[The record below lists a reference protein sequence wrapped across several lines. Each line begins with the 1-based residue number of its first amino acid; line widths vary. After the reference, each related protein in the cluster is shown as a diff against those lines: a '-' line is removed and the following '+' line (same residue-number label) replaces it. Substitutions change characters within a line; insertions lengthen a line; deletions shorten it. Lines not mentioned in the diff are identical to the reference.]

1 MTECTQ
7 LEYTSEFST
16 ELFACIILEQ
26 VAPRIKE
33 RMMKDGSMMVTYQPL
48 RNQPNFFRLVLQ
60 NSGVERADM
69 DYFVQEFERL
79 GSDL

>member
-1 MTECTQ
+1 M
-7 LEYTSEFST
+7 
-16 ELFACIILEQ
+16 I
-26 VAPRIKE
+26 
-33 RMMKDGSMMVTYQPL
+33 KDGSMMVTYQPL

-79 GSDL
+79 GGNL

>member
-1 MTECTQ
+1 M
-7 LEYTSEFST
+7 
-16 ELFACIILEQ
+16 I
-26 VAPRIKE
+26 
-33 RMMKDGSMMVTYQPL
+33 KDGSMMVTYQPL
-48 RNQPNFFRLVLQ
+48 QNQPNFFRLVLQ

>member
-1 MTECTQ
+1 MSDLSSQ
-7 LEYTSEFST
+7 LC
-16 ELFACIILEQ
+16 ACVILEQ

-60 NSGVERADM
+60 NSGVDRADM

>member
-1 MTECTQ
+1 
-7 LEYTSEFST
+7 
-16 ELFACIILEQ
+16 
-26 VAPRIKE
+26 
-33 RMMKDGSMMVTYQPL
+33 MMKDGSMMVTYQPL
-48 RNQPNFFRLVLQ
+48 RNQPNFFRFVLQ

>member
-1 MTECTQ
+1 MSDLSSKLC
-7 LEYTSEFST
+7 
-16 ELFACIILEQ
+16 ACVILEQ

>member
-1 MTECTQ
+1 VNTHD
-7 LEYTSEFST
+7 FNT
-16 ELFACIILEQ
+16 ELYACIIFEQ

-33 RMMKDGSMMVTYQPL
+33 RMMKEGSMMVTYQPL

-60 NSGVERADM
+60 NSGVVSADM

>member
-1 MTECTQ
+1 M
-7 LEYTSEFST
+7 SDFST
-16 ELFACIILEQ
+16 ELYACIFLEQ
-26 VAPRIKE
+26 IAPRIKE
-33 RMMKDGSMMVTYQPL
+33 RMIKDGSMMVTYQPL

>member
-1 MTECTQ
+1 M
-7 LEYTSEFST
+7 
-16 ELFACIILEQ
+16 I
-26 VAPRIKE
+26 
-33 RMMKDGSMMVTYQPL
+33 KDGSMMVTYQPL

>member
-1 MTECTQ
+1 M
-7 LEYTSEFST
+7 
-16 ELFACIILEQ
+16 
-26 VAPRIKE
+26 IKH
-33 RMMKDGSMMVTYQPL
+33 GSMMVTYQPL
-48 RNQPNFFRLVLQ
+48 RKQPNFFRLVLQ

>member
-1 MTECTQ
+1 M
-7 LEYTSEFST
+7 SDFST
-16 ELFACIILEQ
+16 ELCACIILEQ

-33 RMMKDGSMMVTYQPL
+33 RMIKDGSMMVTYQPL